1 MLAKQTPC
9 HFLPQTDSANGIP
22 VPEPVEGPS
31 PPPTEA
37 KKMARR
43 PFVRGFPGFRLR
55 SIPTL
60 RFGMA
65 PPPLQS
71 LPLPRLQTI
80 IISFNFF
87 CGKHLCKASV
97 SQVWAPLPAKSLV
110 AGPSDGKNQGILPK
124 GSLLAFSL
132 RPTTKDFSIR
142 CAQTQLTRFC
152 HPLN

>member
-1 MLAKQTPC
+1 MLGKQTPC

-43 PFVRGFPGFRLR
+43 PFFKRFPGFRLR

-60 RFGMA
+60 RFGMV

-71 LPLPRLQTI
+71 LPLPRLQKTPASPKKNCHFFLANRFI
-80 IISFNFF
+80 KSFAEPLGFLGVKPLKRAGEGWGLRGGNP
-87 CGKHLCKASV
+87 LAS
-97 SQVWAPLPAKSLV
+97 
-110 AGPSDGKNQGILPK
+110 
-124 GSLLAFSL
+124 
-132 RPTTKDFSIR
+132 
-142 CAQTQLTRFC
+142 
-152 HPLN
+152 

>member
-1 MLAKQTPC
+1 MEFRSLSLSKGRLHHQPKQ
-9 HFLPQTDSANGIP
+9 
-22 VPEPVEGPS
+22 
-31 PPPTEA
+31 

-124 GSLLAFSL
+124 GSLLAFFL
-132 RPTTKDFSIR
+132 RPTTKDFSFR
-142 CAQTQLTRFC
+142 CAQNCLPTR
-152 HPLN
+152 HGLGASP